1 VVRAP
6 RETVFRAIS
15 SLDGLRSWWTPL
27 VSGSAEVGG
36 DIRFAF
42 DGMDEQTFCSPA
54 ALTIGVRPR
63 RAHVC
68 FDARPFAPTF
78 EPRG

>member
-27 VSGSAEVGG
+27 VSGSAEAGG

-42 DGMDEQTFCSPA
+42 DGMDEQT
-54 ALTIGVRPR
+54 LKRPGFAGGSDPTER
-63 RAHVC
+63 WA
-68 FDARPFAPTF
+68 DAST
-78 EPRG
+78 EEVSG